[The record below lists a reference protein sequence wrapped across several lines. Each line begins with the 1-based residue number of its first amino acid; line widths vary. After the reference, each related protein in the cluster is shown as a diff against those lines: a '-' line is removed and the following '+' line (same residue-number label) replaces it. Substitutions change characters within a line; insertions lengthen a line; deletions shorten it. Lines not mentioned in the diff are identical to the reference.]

1 MAWLIAPRR
10 PTPQIS
16 ENPYMSSIT
25 TPSVSEPFTAPE
37 TSAAPYRAYDDRP
50 YRVDGPISALA
61 FTPDGS
67 LRSVEEPGMLRH
79 WDTAGGRQKDWN
91 FLTELETAWAF
102 NCTGSLIAAASNDVT
117 IWEVATGTLS
127 AQWEQP
133 SWVTALAFSPS
144 ASQVATGHDDG
155 AVRLWDV
162 STKQLVR
169 EIKAHPRPVSAL
181 AFNFEGTRLASA
193 AEDKL
198 IRLWELSTGKLSG
211 TLSGHTDRIPSL
223 AWHPNGK
230 RLFSAGWDTT
240 VRVWD
245 IATCDPIILLN
256 SHEGQV
262 FTLALNNQ
270 GSLLACADSANRI
283 HLWDIDKHRTVK
295 VLEGHESEIRCLA
308 FSADGKRLA
317 SGGED
322 RVINLWSADGKATPP
337 ENRKMGWHSEQ
348 DLMAS
353 ADAFSVRTGM
363 ALSPDGRRMANI
375 SNAGLRLWDT
385 DSGQIGLVPENG
397 ADLAAVAFS
406 PDGHWLAGGG
416 ADAKIRLWNAKTG
429 KQQGTLA
436 GQDLPLTAVA
446 FATDSKT
453 LASSGSSGADV
464 WVWNVS
470 TVEPL
475 LIVPDAAGGCSVEA
489 LAFHPNGQWLA
500 VAGIDWLATSGNEG
514 RVAIWN
520 IAQRGGPMASM
531 PGGTLSLAFHPNG
544 HFLAGTSLTRTVRI
558 WEVPHGKLVAELDD
572 FQEMARAVAYSP
584 DGKWLATG
592 GEDHIV
598 QLWHAGSLSLE
609 GSLELDTQIKTL
621 CFSAD
626 NRFLYTGNGN
636 GSCYQI
642 LVQRLLR

>member
-1 MAWLIAPRR
+1 
-10 PTPQIS
+10 
-16 ENPYMSSIT
+16 MSIIT
-25 TPSVSEPFTAPE
+25 TPSIPESFTPSE
-37 TSAAPYRAYDDRP
+37 TSNAPYRAFDDRP

-67 LRSVEEPGMLRH
+67 LRSIEEPGMLRQ
-79 WDTAGGRQKDWN
+79 WDIAGGRQKDWN

-102 NCTGSLIAAASNDVT
+102 NGAGSLVAAASNDLM
-117 IWEVATGTLS
+117 IWEVATGMLS
-127 AQWEQP
+127 GQWEQP
-133 SWVTALAFSPS
+133 SWVTALAFSPCS
-144 ASQVATGHDDG
+144 SQIATGHDDG
-155 AVRLWDV
+155 AVRLWNIR
-162 STKQLVR
+162 TKQLIR

-181 AFNFEGTRLASA
+181 AFNFEGSRLASA

-198 IRLWELSTGKLSG
+198 IRLWELSTGKLFG
-211 TLSGHTDRIPSL
+211 TLSGHTDRIPGL

-245 IATCDPIILLN
+245 IATCDPVILLN

-283 HLWDIDKHRTVK
+283 HLWDIAKHRTLM

-322 RVINLWSADGKATPP
+322 RVINLWSTDGKASPP
-337 ENRKMGWHSEQ
+337 GNAKKAWQSGQ
-348 DLMAS
+348 GLMS
-353 ADAFSVRTGM
+353 FADSVSVRTGM

-375 SNAGLRLWDT
+375 SSAGLRLWDT
-385 DSGQIGLVPENG
+385 ESGQIALVPENG
-397 ADLAAVAFS
+397 VDLAAIAFS

-416 ADAKIRLWNAKTG
+416 ADARIRLWNAQTG
-429 KQQGTLA
+429 KQQGTLE
-436 GQDLPLTAVA
+436 GQDLPLSAVA
-446 FATDSKT
+446 FAADSKA

-475 LIVPDAAGGCSVEA
+475 VIVPDAAGGCSIET
-489 LAFHPNGQWLA
+489 LAFHPNSQWLA
-500 VAGIDWLATSGNEG
+500 VGGIDWLATGGNDG
-514 RVAIWN
+514 RLAVWN
-520 IAQRGGPMASM
+520 ITQRGSPVASM
-531 PGGTLSLAFHPNG
+531 PGGVLSLAFHPSG
-544 HFLAGTSLTRTVRI
+544 QFLAGASLTRTVRI
-558 WEVPHGKLVAELDD
+558 WEIPEGKLVAELDE
-572 FQEMARAVAYSP
+572 FQEMACAVAYSP
-584 DGKWLATG
+584 DGQWLATG
-592 GEDHIV
+592 GEDHLL
-598 QLWHAGSLSLE
+598 QLWHADSFALA

-621 CFSAD
+621 CFSPD

-636 GSCYQI
+636 GSCYQV
-642 LVQRLLR
+642 LVQRLRQ